1 MESFQNFERRETRRF
16 GSYEFWRSAGGS
28 VVRTS
33 VCGWQT
39 FPDLRLIYG

>member
-1 MESFQNFERRETRRF
+1 MYNQQQKIYQ
-16 GSYEFWRSAGGS
+16 SYHLLFHFPGWRCGS

-39 FPDLRLIYG
+39 FPDLCT